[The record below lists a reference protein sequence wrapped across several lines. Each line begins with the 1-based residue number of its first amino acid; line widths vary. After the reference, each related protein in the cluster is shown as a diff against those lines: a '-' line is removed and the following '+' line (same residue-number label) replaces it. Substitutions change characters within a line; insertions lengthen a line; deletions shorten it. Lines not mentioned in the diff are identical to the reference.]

1 MRSRENIDELLS
13 YIQKKSSRE
22 LLFNKK
28 SIQKAYEGKEDHQSL
43 AIKILSV
50 FGGLMSGIAFVGFL
64 FIIDF
69 FSSNNGLMIFGSFCI
84 IGSLFLNKAA
94 NKIIIDTISVTFYL
108 IGLVLLGIG
117 LVDAV
122 VNDESIMCF
131 IFMLIA
137 FFSLLIVQN
146 YIMSFVSISLFNI
159 CIAAV
164 LTFNDL
170 TLWVYIYTATIAAF
184 LTLLF
189 LNEAKIL
196 SLKNTFSKLYEPVR
210 SAFVF
215 TFLSLFLYLDE
226 ARFTSFSY
234 SFLVIASVVIILSI
248 LYVVYSLLKILNIT
262 EMRHKVILMAATTAL
277 LIPTAYSPAISGAIL
292 IILLSFMANYKTGL
306 GLGIIAFLYFIS
318 MFYYDLQFTLLNKSI
333 ILFSSGI
340 LFLAIYIFTRKKLT
354 SHEKI

>member
-1 MRSRENIDELLS
+1 MRSKENIDELLS

-22 LLFNKK
+22 LSFNKEN
-28 SIQKAYEGKEDHQSL
+28 IQKAYIGKEDHQSL

-64 FIIDF
+64 FLIDF
-69 FSSNNGLMIFGSFCI
+69 FDSVEGLMLFGSFCI
-84 IGSLFLNKAA
+84 IGSLFLNKVA
-94 NKIIIDTISVTFYL
+94 NKIIIDTISVTFYI

-117 LVDAV
+117 LVDSV

-137 FFSLLIVQN
+137 LFSLLIVQN

-170 TLWVYIYTATIAAF
+170 TSWIYIYTAIVAAF
-184 LTLLF
+184 LTFLF

-196 SLKNTFSKLYEPVR
+196 SLKNMLSKLYEPVR

-215 TFLSLFLYLDE
+215 TFLSLFLYMDE
-226 ARFTSFSY
+226 ARFTTFSY
-234 SFLVIASVVIILSI
+234 SYLVVASVMIVLSI
-248 LYVVYSLLKILNIT
+248 LCVVYYLFKILNIT
-262 EMRHKVILMAATTAL
+262 EIRHKVILMVATTVI

-306 GLGIIAFLYFIS
+306 GLGIIAFFYFIS

-340 LFLAIYIFTRKKLT
+340 LFLAIYLFTRKKLT